1 MAMLFPIGGKVRMLA
16 ALEGITGVLYTAITV
31 AILVGAYRTRN
42 HGGKAEYQK
51 RTRYQ
56 QTETGEPMMRNSC
69 NAISNNLAR
78 AVAVVIASLFVL
90 GAVAA
95 LAQSPQML
103 DKLMTLK
110 TNQENNKQKLAQYTW
125 QETETISVKGNVK
138 DTKVYQVSMVN
149 GQQQK
154 TEVSNQQAQQSGRE
168 GRLKKRAVE
177 HVTDEYTQYGQSIAA
192 LAKQYTTANPEAL
205 MAAKN
210 AGNVS
215 LVPGTGTANLVIKNY
230 VKQGDSITFTIDPQT
245 KQLQNVHVASYLNDP
260 KDAVTI
266 NATFAQL
273 PDGTNHVAST
283 LINGVSKE
291 LTVNDVNSNYQKP

>member
-1 MAMLFPIGGKVRMLA
+1 
-16 ALEGITGVLYTAITV
+16 
-31 AILVGAYRTRN
+31 
-42 HGGKAEYQK
+42 
-51 RTRYQ
+51 
-56 QTETGEPMMRNSC
+56 MRNSC

>member
-1 MAMLFPIGGKVRMLA
+1 
-16 ALEGITGVLYTAITV
+16 
-31 AILVGAYRTRN
+31 
-42 HGGKAEYQK
+42 
-51 RTRYQ
+51 
-56 QTETGEPMMRNSC
+56 MMRNSC
-69 NAISNNLAR
+69 NTISNNLAR

-192 LAKQYTTANPEAL
+192 LAKQYTTPNPEAL

-230 VKQGDSITFTIDPQT
+230 VKQGDSITFTIAPQT

-266 NATFAQL
+266 NATFSQL

-291 LTVNDVNSNYQKP
+291 LTVNDVNSNYQKQ